1 MFFMSIL
8 KKIIFLL
15 ISCLALY
22 KFINPVAA
30 VEVAQKNMESFRFR
44 KIAELAEFIE
54 EHPCHF

>member
-1 MFFMSIL
+1 MTHK

-22 KFINPVAA
+22 MFISSVAA
-30 VEVAQKNMESFRFR
+30 VEAAQKILNHFGS
-44 KIAELAEFIE
+44 KSSELAEFIE